1 MNHQFSKKTI
11 PPLEE
16 SDSHQPFAVQAS
28 YCYSSY
34 AKCSALR
41 AWSLCCSS
49 HQLDHRAL
57 IEKLRCRLH
66 LWLPHISAPSN
77 AFVRHSF
84 PSTSPLPADLTI
96 PHLIQPVWNDFCHQ
110 SLGPGES
117 SHSSCDLLLPSLC
130 PISLCFV
137 WSLLHF
143 CLPLTQPP
151 SAVTQQVL
159 PQSGYFFLQLLMLW
173 QYLFIPNSQTH
184 PINSPK
190 SSFCHHF
197 WSPVDH
203 LVYPSCVLKGVELH
217 PTLFPWSFVELKSI
231 C

>member
-1 MNHQFSKKTI
+1 MKNHQIQYESPVLQKNNSPTGGKWLSSAFCCPSQLLLLLVCQMQCIKGLI
-11 PPLEE
+11 PLLLQSPVG
-16 SDSHQPFAVQAS
+16 SQSSHRKAEVQAKS
-28 YCYSSY
+28 LVASHF
-34 AKCSALR
+34 CSKQCIRQA
-41 AWSLCCSS
+41 
-49 HQLDHRAL
+49 QLPFN
-57 IEKLRCRLH
+57 K
-66 LWLPHISAPSN
+66 
-77 AFVRHSF
+77 SF
-84 PSTSPLPADLTI
+84 PADLAI
-96 PHLIQPVWNDFCHQ
+96 RHLIQPVWNDLCHQ

-159 PQSGYFFLQLLMLW
+159 PQAGYFFLRLLMLW

-184 PINSPK
+184 PRNSPK

-203 LVYPSCVLKGVELH
+203 LV
-217 PTLFPWSFVELKSI
+217 
-231 C
+231 